1 MMKQLFFKYQNK
13 GQLVLASVGTLLGLF
28 FLFTSIHFL
37 HKVYSYGDQSEMLSK
52 NTIVVQKKVT
62 AGPLLGL
69 NQPAFTEAQIDE
81 LRAQQFIEKCDP
93 IHSNTFDVVL
103 QIDDP
108 LIPAFNSNIY
118 VQSVK
123 EGYLDVKT
131 DNWGWGQK
139 SETLPIIMPRDF
151 LMMMNNFLS
160 ASDIPQLSDNL
171 VLDLKINLVIGSRA
185 NRETVAA
192 RIVGFTNE
200 LSSILVPEAFLKWA
214 NKEYGEKD
222 KEMISQL
229 VIKSKDGQFGLLE
242 KHLKDNELESKKS
255 QMLIA
260 KLKST
265 LGVLLTVISTIS
277 CLTVFLSL
285 LVLVQYLQ
293 LILTKNSY
301 EIRTMLRLGHSPEI
315 ISMVFIKYFV
325 RLFAMIMTLSI
336 LVFIP
341 SKLYLQKVFVANGI
355 SLDASV
361 SYYLYI
367 VAVLVFCLF
376 AFSIWKS
383 TRKRIVNSVNT

>member
-1 MMKQLFFKYQNK
+1 M
-13 GQLVLASVGTLLGLF
+13 
-28 FLFTSIHFL
+28 
-37 HKVYSYGDQSEMLSK
+37 
-52 NTIVVQKKVT
+52 
-62 AGPLLGL
+62 
-69 NQPAFTEAQIDE
+69 
-81 LRAQQFIEKCDP
+81 
-93 IHSNTFDVVL
+93 
-103 QIDDP
+103 
-108 LIPAFNSNIY
+108 
-118 VQSVK
+118 
-123 EGYLDVKT
+123 
-131 DNWGWGQK
+131 
-139 SETLPIIMPRDF
+139 
-151 LMMMNNFLS
+151 
-160 ASDIPQLSDNL
+160 
-171 VLDLKINLVIGSRA
+171 
-185 NRETVAA
+185 
-192 RIVGFTNE
+192 
-200 LSSILVPEAFLKWA
+200 KWA